1 MNILSLTNWQSH
13 VLSRVPEGHREH
25 VPSNIREATM
35 TLLKF
40 FLLLLAPKPL
50 EVIEAQ
56 EQETILIIC
65 PATGIV
71 DEAGMVEEIDCSL

>member
-1 MNILSLTNWQSH
+1 
-13 VLSRVPEGHREH
+13 
-25 VPSNIREATM
+25 M